1 LTLFAADMYWRVRKK
16 VGAIDGLR
24 IGEIRLRDGGRIAR
38 DGNIKTYLQSR
49 SFADLASSAPSN
61 AALRIY
67 PLLFL
72 VIPDPPSPQ
81 VPVRSAACDEC
92 SR

>member
-1 LTLFAADMYWRVRKK
+1 MD
-16 VGAIDGLR
+16 AIDGLK

-38 DGNIKTYLQSR
+38 DRNIKTYLQSR
-49 SFADLASSAPSN
+49 SFADLASHAYTH

-72 VIPDPPSPQ
+72 AILDQLYHNVFFSLCCETYSGTGRIDYFSLFM
-81 VPVRSAACDEC
+81 S
-92 SR
+92 